1 MKTNLPD
8 KESIAS
14 LKARI
19 RELEDIERF
28 TIDALEMAA
37 SLGDFQSS
45 INKSLDNSVIL
56 AEAKQRICGLIPFEE
71 AFFFLVDENS
81 QDFIL
86 AGDHGKAKRSYI
98 QGQVDKLIDNGTFAW
113 ALREKKP
120 VTVHTADLKKQLI
133 LHVMTTSSRIRG
145 MFIGLLKKESDPVP
159 YISLAMLSII
169 LLNSANALESFA
181 LYQTI
186 RQINTNM
193 ERIDNYRLLFETA
206 PDGVELLD
214 VQGNIVDCNEAQQK
228 ILRHGYKELIGSHTT
243 DFYSEK
249 SKAAFAEQ
257 FQNLKE
263 TGFQEGQIEL
273 VSARGDAIPIW
284 RKEKV
289 IYDVDRKPVGV
300 VIYNH
305 DISAIHKAEEEKR
318 DLEIRLQRAQKME
331 ALGTLAGGVAHDLN
345 NILSGLVS
353 YPELLLMQIPA
364 DSPLRQSLIT
374 IQKSGEK
381 ASAIVLDLLTLA
393 RRGIVHTKILNLNDI
408 IQEHFRTP
416 EFEKLKL
423 FHPHVSFA
431 ADLDKKLTN
440 IMGSPVHL
448 AKTLT
453 NLLSNAA
460 EAMVDKG
467 TVQIITRNQIITKP
481 IRGFDTVREGEYA
494 TLTVMDTGIGISPDH
509 LDRIFEPFYS
519 KKIMGRSGTGLGM
532 AVVWGTVKDHNGFI
546 DVISVENQ
554 GTTFTLFFPVTQ
566 EKKPKEKPRPSI
578 EDYKGNGEAILVV
591 DDVEEQREIA
601 TVMLKKLNYNVAAVA
616 SGEEAVEYVRSHPVD
631 LLVLDMIMDPHID
644 GLETYRRIIKFRP
657 RQKAIITSGYS
668 ETDRVREAQRLGART
683 YVKKPYHLEKIGLA
697 IRNELDG
704 GKKE

>member
-1 MKTNLPD
+1 MKTKQPD
-8 KESIAS
+8 KDTVAA
-14 LKARI
+14 LRTRV

-45 INKSLDNSVIL
+45 INKSLDNAVIL
-56 AEAKQRICGLIPFEE
+56 SEARQRICGLIPFEE
-71 AFFFLVDENS
+71 VYFYLVDEDS
-81 QDFIL
+81 QDFVL
-86 AGDHGKAKRSYI
+86 SGNHSHQRKAYI
-98 QGQVDKLIDNGTFAW
+98 QEQVDKLIGNGTFAW
-113 ALREKKP
+113 ALREKRP
-120 VTVHTADLKKQLI
+120 VTVHTADQKKQLI
-133 LHVMTTSSRIRG
+133 LHVMTTSSRVRG
-145 MFIGLLKKESDPVP
+145 MFAGILPQDCQSIP
-159 YISLAMLSII
+159 YICLAMLSII
-169 LLNSANALESFA
+169 LLNSANALESFE

-186 RQINTNM
+186 RKINTNL
-193 ERIDNYRLLFETA
+193 ERVDNYRLLFEAA

-214 VQGNIVDCNEAQQK
+214 ARGNIVDCNESQQK
-228 ILRHGYKELIGSHTT
+228 IVGHAYKELIGSHTS
-243 DFYSEK
+243 DFFSER
-249 SKAAFAEQ
+249 SKTSFAEQ
-257 FQNLKE
+257 FRQLMDNGYRE
-263 TGFQEGQIEL
+263 EEVEL
-273 VSARGDAIPIW
+273 VSAKGDVIPVW

-289 IYDVDRKPVGV
+289 IYDAGCLPVGV

-305 DISAIHKAEEEKR
+305 DISAIRKAEEEKR

-364 DSPLRQSLIT
+364 DSPLRKSLVT

-408 IQEHFRTP
+408 ILEHLRTP
-416 EFEKLKL
+416 EFEKLKT
-423 FHPHVSFA
+423 FHPHVSFTH
-431 ADLDKKLTN
+431 DLDGKLAN
-440 IMGSPVHL
+440 VMGSSVHL
-448 AKTLT
+448 AKALM

-467 TVQIITRNQIITKP
+467 IVRISTGNRILDKP
-481 IRGFDTVREGEYA
+481 LKGFDTVQVGEYA
-494 TLTVMDTGIGISPDH
+494 TLTVKDTGIGISPDN
-509 LDRIFEPFYS
+509 LERIFEPFYS

-546 DVISVENQ
+546 DVRSVENE

-566 EKKPKEKPRPSI
+566 EKKPKEKPRLAI
-578 EDYKGNGEAILVV
+578 EDYKGNRESILVV

-601 TVMLKKLNYNVAAVA
+601 SVMLKKLNYNVETVA
-616 SGEEAVEYVRSHPVD
+616 SGEEAVEYVRNRPVD
-631 LLVLDMIMDPHID
+631 LVILDMIMDPNID

-657 RQKAIITSGYS
+657 RQKAIITSGFS

-704 GKKE
+704 RKKE